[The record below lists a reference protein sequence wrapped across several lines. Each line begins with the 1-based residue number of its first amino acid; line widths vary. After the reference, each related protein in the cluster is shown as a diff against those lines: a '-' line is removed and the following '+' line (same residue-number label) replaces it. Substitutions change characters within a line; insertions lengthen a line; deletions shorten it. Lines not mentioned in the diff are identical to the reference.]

1 VKKIIKYA
9 LIIAFVAGISTFFYH
24 SRSLNAAD
32 NSEQTQQQLIGL
44 DFTIYTIRS
53 HEYLGKDN
61 LGLVHMV
68 DCKTC
73 EIANK
78 IYTVRGHEYLGK
90 DNLGLVHMADCKI
103 CEIAKSEKQERLKNL
118 IDKAVLQLI
127 EGFQTND
134 KD

>member
-1 VKKIIKYA
+1 VKKKIKYA
-9 LIIAFVAGISTFFYH
+9 LIIAFVVGISTFFYH
-24 SRSLNAAD
+24 SGALNAAK
-32 NSEQTQQQLIGL
+32 NSEQAQSQLIGL

-73 EIANK
+73 EKAEK

-103 CEIAKSEKQERLKNL
+103 CEIEKLNKQKHLGDL
-118 IDKAVLQLI
+118 VDKAVLQL
-127 EGFQTND
+127 EGFLAPLV
-134 KD
+134 KE